1 MAVRSHFAV
10 GGSFAVGSSR
20 FAVHSLQL
28 AVRIL
33 LVASLATLAAC
44 GTPRPPSLPTGAG
57 VPFPD
62 FSAAYEEATASC
74 RGVKTLTASMAMS
87 GRAGT
92 TRLRG
97 RVDAGFAAPGRAR
110 LEGIAPFGK
119 PVFILVA
126 DGGKGTLVLP
136 RDERVLRDA
145 PPEQIVEA
153 LAGVRLGADDLRII
167 LSGCGLP
174 GARPADGR
182 SYTNGWVSGSSA
194 DGAVYLARGGDA
206 WRVAAATR
214 GPLTVTYSDYASG
227 RPSTIRLR
235 STSDTRT
242 TADLTLRL
250 SDVEINTTLDPK
262 TFEVDL
268 PEHPVPL
275 TLEELRRAGPL
286 GGS

>member
-1 MAVRSHFAV
+1 LLF
-10 GGSFAVGSSR
+10 
-20 FAVHSLQL
+20 

-44 GTPRPPSLPTGAG
+44 AAPRPPSLPTGAA
-57 VPFPD
+57 VPFPG
-62 FSAAYEEATASC
+62 FPAAYDEATASC

-87 GRAGT
+87 GKAGT
-92 TRLRG
+92 TKLRG
-97 RVDAGFAAPGRAR
+97 RVDAGFAAPARAR

-126 DGGKGTLVLP
+126 DGDKGTLVLP

-153 LAGVRLGADDLRII
+153 LAGVRLGADDLRTI
-167 LSGCGLP
+167 LSGCGFP
-174 GARPADGR
+174 GATPADGR
-182 SYTNGWVSGSSA
+182 TYTNGWVSGSSA
-194 DGAVYLARGGDA
+194 DGAVYLARDGDA

-214 GPLTVTYSDYASG
+214 APLTVTYSDYAGG
-227 RPSTIRLR
+227 RPSAIRLR

-286 GGS
+286 GGT